1 MTPSPCRLSV
11 LRARDVPEAV
21 ILRRGPSKQTLVVR
35 WNLARNTFEE
45 GQWFAGRI
53 YPERCDLSP
62 DGRWFVY
69 FAAKFKGPIPT
80 YTALSRPPWLTAHA
94 LWTETGT
101 WGGGGAFA
109 DAHTLLL
116 NRVGGPL
123 DSALPHP
130 VPAGL
135 RVGRLLD
142 APPSLDPERELR
154 LGWSRLPLPPQDPR
168 TAPWA
173 PTYPMKVP
181 VRLSRQHPRR
191 PGIALEHITWGFHHR
206 DAPWTIRSYHLVSE
220 GTPRIRT
227 LDDVDWADWLDDGTL
242 VYTRRGAIFALRN
255 PTLEGTAARTQTQ
268 CLIDLAPLTFTR
280 RIAPAHARPDE
291 PAPAPAPRRRGA

>member
-1 MTPSPCRLSV
+1 MTPSQCRLSV
-11 LRARDVPEAV
+11 LRARDAPVAV
-21 ILRRGPSKQTLVVR
+21 VLRRGPSKQTLVVR

-62 DGRWFVY
+62 DGAWFVY

-94 LWTETGT
+94 LWPETGT
-101 WGGGGAFA
+101 WGGGGAFT

-123 DSALPHP
+123 DSALPAP
-130 VPAGL
+130 VPVGL
-135 RVGRLLD
+135 TVGRLLD
-142 APPSLDPERELR
+142 APPSLDPERDLR
-154 LGWSRLPLPPQDPR
+154 LGWTRSPIPPPDPR
-168 TAPWA
+168 SPPVA

-181 VRLSRQHPRR
+181 TRLRR
-191 PGIALEHITWGFHHR
+191 PNPRHRGLALEHITWGFHHR
-206 DAPWTIRSYHLVSE
+206 DAPWRIRSYHLVSD
-220 GTPRIRT
+220 GPRPGRT
-227 LDDVDWADWLDDGTL
+227 LDDVDWADWLDDGGL
-242 VYTRRGAIFALRN
+242 VYTRRGALYALRD
-255 PTLEGTAARTQTQ
+255 PTLEARAARAETR

-291 PAPAPAPRRRGA
+291 GPGRPAQRLRRP